1 MSDRIQAQYYEN
13 RDIHPTIIDVDFI
26 PDSCPL
32 CGTKINP
39 VFRYAWFEY
48 PKLQAVFQCPSSKC
62 GQLFIAYYAENITGL
77 TGPVDKEYK
86 YKGSAPWRVEKEEF
100 PAVISKFS
108 QKFSEIYNEAKEAE
122 KRGLKNIC
130 GAGYRKAL
138 EFLIKDYLINE
149 IHNDPATIRETKL
162 GVCIDRY
169 VESPKIKESAKR
181 AAWLGNDETHYYRT
195 WEDKDL
201 EDLKRLLKLTLH
213 WIEDECDTRQ
223 AVEDMPD
230 RKGKVKK

>member
-1 MSDRIQAQYYEN
+1 MSDQMEAEYYEKGK
-13 RDIHPTIIDVDFI
+13 IYSTIINVNLI

-32 CGTKINP
+32 CNQGIQP
-39 VFRYAWFEY
+39 IRRYAWFEH
-48 PKLQAVFQCPSSKC
+48 PKLQAIFQCPLSKC
-62 GQLFIAYYAENITGL
+62 RELFIAYY
-77 TGPVDKEYK
+77 VDDVERPGRMEPDYR
-86 YKGSAPWRVEKEEF
+86 YVGSAPWSLEKEEF
-100 PAVISKFS
+100 PAVINKFS
-108 QKFSEIYNEAKEAE
+108 PKFSEIYNEAIGAE
-122 KRGLKNIC
+122 KRGYKNIC

-149 IHNDPATIRETKL
+149 IHNDPAAIREEPL
-162 GVCIDRY
+162 GACINRY

-223 AVEDMPD
+223 AVKDMPD
-230 RKGKVKK
+230 RKGKAKK